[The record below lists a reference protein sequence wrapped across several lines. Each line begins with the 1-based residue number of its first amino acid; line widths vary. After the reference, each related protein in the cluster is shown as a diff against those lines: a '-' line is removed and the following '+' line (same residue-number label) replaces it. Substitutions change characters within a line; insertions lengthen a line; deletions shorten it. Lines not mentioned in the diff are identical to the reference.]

1 MSTKLKKKV
10 ITFKKTKMDYTRW
23 ETHHEICG
31 SSITCIAFDIAK
43 KHGGF
48 ICSFRDKNNFDL
60 LKCKLVIRISED
72 AYGEFVSDF
81 INAFNGYIEKIRW

>member
-10 ITFKKTKMDYTRW
+10 ITFKKIKRNHTW
-23 ETHHEICG
+23 ESYHEICG

-43 KHGGF
+43 KYGGF

>member
-1 MSTKLKKKV
+1 MSTKLKKKI
-10 ITFKKTKMDYTRW
+10 ITFRKTERNYTQWNHR
-23 ETHHEICG
+23 EICG

-48 ICSFRDKNNFDL
+48 VCSFRDKDSFDF

-81 INAFNGYIEKIRW
+81 INAFNGYIKKVKW

>member
-10 ITFKKTKMDYTRW
+10 ITFKKIKMDYTQW

-31 SSITCIAFDIAK
+31 SSITRIAFDIAK
-43 KHGGF
+43 KYGGF
-48 ICSFRDKNNFDL
+48 ICSFRDKDSSDL

-72 AYGEFVSDF
+72 TYGEFVSDF
-81 INAFNGYIEKIRW
+81 INAFNGYIKKVKW